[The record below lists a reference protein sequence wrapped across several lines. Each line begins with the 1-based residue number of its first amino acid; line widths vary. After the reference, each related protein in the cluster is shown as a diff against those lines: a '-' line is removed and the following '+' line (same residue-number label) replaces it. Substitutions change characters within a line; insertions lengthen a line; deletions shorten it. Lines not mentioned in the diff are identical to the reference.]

1 MINKRLI
8 YKIIGSLLLLEAV
21 FMLMCVVMAFCY
33 DGRDQMAFIA
43 STAITI
49 AGGLGAKYLGR
60 DASNNMNRRDAYLVV
75 TLTWI
80 VFSVFGALPYLF
92 SGILSNPTDAFFET
106 MSGFTTTGA
115 SVINDVEDA
124 RLPHAILFW
133 RSLSQWV
140 GGLGIVFFT
149 IAILPSMVGGSVKV
163 FSAEATGPIRAKMH
177 PRLSTNAKWIWT
189 VYLALTLACCIA
201 FLLGGMDGFSSI
213 NYAMTTTATGGF
225 SIHNDSI
232 AHFHSPVIEYTGILF
247 QFMAGINFT
256 VIYMSIFKGKIK
268 TMLHNSEVKF
278 YCLMVLIGTVWIGYL
293 LMTRN
298 GYSIEE
304 ALRSGLFQVVSLM
317 TTTGIF
323 SDDVGAWPHLT
334 WLILASLM
342 FMGACAGSTS
352 GGFKSIRVLMILR
365 VIQNEFL
372 RILHPK
378 AVLPVKVNGQSVP
391 NSQITNLLAFLAI
404 YVIACSGTA
413 ALMTSIGLDGANSMI
428 ISLSCISNVGLPLNV
443 IGPDFTWSALPV
455 FTKWIC
461 SVLMLMGR
469 LEIFSVI
476 VLFTRAFWK
485 DN

>member
-1 MINKRLI
+1 
-8 YKIIGSLLLLEAV
+8 
-21 FMLMCVVMAFCY
+21 
-33 DGRDQMAFIA
+33 
-43 STAITI
+43 
-49 AGGLGAKYLGR
+49 
-60 DASNNMNRRDAYLVV
+60 
-75 TLTWI
+75 
-80 VFSVFGALPYLF
+80 
-92 SGILSNPTDAFFET
+92 
-106 MSGFTTTGA
+106 
-115 SVINDVEDA
+115 
-124 RLPHAILFW
+124 
-133 RSLSQWV
+133 
-140 GGLGIVFFT
+140 
-149 IAILPSMVGGSVKV
+149 MVGGSVKV

-189 VYLALTLACCIA
+189 VYLALTIACAIA

-278 YCLMVLIGTVWIGYL
+278 YCLMVLIATVWIGYL